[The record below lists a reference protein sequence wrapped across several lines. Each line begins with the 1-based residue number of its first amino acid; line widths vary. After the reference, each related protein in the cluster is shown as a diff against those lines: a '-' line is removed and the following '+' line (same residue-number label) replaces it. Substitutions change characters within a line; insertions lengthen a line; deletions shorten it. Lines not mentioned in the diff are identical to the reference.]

1 MYGGNKI
8 YHIQVTLNRKR
19 HILIERINQT
29 TMAWAL
35 IIALIFG
42 GTFFFLWQEEHE
54 KFIKAEK
61 QIKDLRR
68 QLKRQQGKLRKT
80 SSGFATIEKSKG
92 VHEYIIKKP
101 QSQPVKPLLDPNRLA
116 ELQMQTRASQDILA
130 EIFAQEED
138 ASEAII
144 TISDNGSMQDVLT
157 KLFEKEVW
165 TRNEIAKI
173 TGPDVMIGNLLEQIN
188 DYSCSKI
195 DDIVVEDD
203 GDKIYV
209 TTEYKTQLI

>member
-61 QIKDLRR
+61 QIKDL
-68 QLKRQQGKLRKT
+68 
-80 SSGFATIEKSKG
+80 
-92 VHEYIIKKP
+92 
-101 QSQPVKPLLDPNRLA
+101 
-116 ELQMQTRASQDILA
+116 
-130 EIFAQEED
+130 
-138 ASEAII
+138 
-144 TISDNGSMQDVLT
+144 
-157 KLFEKEVW
+157 
-165 TRNEIAKI
+165 
-173 TGPDVMIGNLLEQIN
+173 
-188 DYSCSKI
+188 
-195 DDIVVEDD
+195 
-203 GDKIYV
+203 
-209 TTEYKTQLI
+209 